1 MIILQH
7 TFRVELPEEGEKV
20 LRSTMI
26 DYGIPGGDSA
36 MSRTVGLPAAIGT
49 EMILKGELEG
59 FTGVH
64 IPTSPEVYGPALRRL
79 KEKNIEFS

>member
-1 MIILQH
+1 
-7 TFRVELPEEGEKV
+7 
-20 LRSTMI
+20 MI

-59 FTGVH
+59 FSGVH
-64 IPTSPEVYGPALRRL
+64 IPTDPGVYGPALRRL
-79 KEKNIEFS
+79 KERDIYFEEG